1 MFGAFSP
8 ASALD
13 QGQRL
18 ETAVFNALRRRTP
31 AVRTGSVC
39 RLLIKEKSKSHEV
52 DFVAGDAL
60 LMRAY
65 SLIQVSADMASEKR
79 ASAKLPRLMPR
90 WPSSILASRQSL
102 PWMNRPIFHAST
114 VWYTLC
120 PHGSGSLPN
129 HLWACGVRTS
139 WLLHH
144 GWGAP
149 CCARLVLGF
158 DARQENLGEV
168 VGLEFGGGVCVAVFA
183 NQVVLDLAIGV
194 AVAGRK
200 LDKLNG
206 RVRWGRLTRG
216 SACAR

>member
-1 MFGAFSP
+1 
-8 ASALD
+8 
-13 QGQRL
+13 
-18 ETAVFNALRRRTP
+18 
-31 AVRTGSVC
+31 
-39 RLLIKEKSKSHEV
+39 
-52 DFVAGDAL
+52 
-60 LMRAY
+60 
-65 SLIQVSADMASEKR
+65 MASEKTR
-79 ASAKLPRLMPR
+79 EREIAALDASMAQFD
-90 WPSSILASRQSL
+90 LASRQSL

-206 RVRWGRLTRG
+206 RVHGVG
-216 SACAR
+216 